1 MLSISMKGA
10 PGFVATG
17 TSLSRNCRFA
27 GGTVAQPLCRE
38 GIFVTHGAEF
48 FGGPAECS
56 AARLGCA
63 GVCGISRQIPS
74 GVFWLVPLL
83 YKASEMAG

>member
-1 MLSISMKGA
+1 MRSISMKDA

-17 TSLSRNCRFA
+17 PSLSRDCSSA
-27 GGTVAQPLCRE
+27 GGAVVQRPRRE

-63 GVCGISRQIPS
+63 GVCGISRQIPG
-74 GVFWLVPLL
+74 GVCWLVPLL